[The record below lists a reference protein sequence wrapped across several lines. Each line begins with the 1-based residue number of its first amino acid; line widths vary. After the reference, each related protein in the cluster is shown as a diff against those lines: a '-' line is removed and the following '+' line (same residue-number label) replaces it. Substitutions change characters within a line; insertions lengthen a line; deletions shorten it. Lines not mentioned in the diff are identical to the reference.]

1 MNIADVIKSIEHEV
15 FREVQS
21 IEIGGLNCK
30 SIDCYTLG
38 DKPVI
43 AADNEEDRQA
53 LRDCFKE
60 R

>member
-1 MNIADVIKSIEHEV
+1 MADVIKSIEHEV

-21 IEIGGLNCK
+21 IEIGGLNWK

-43 AADNEEDRQA
+43 VADNEADRQA